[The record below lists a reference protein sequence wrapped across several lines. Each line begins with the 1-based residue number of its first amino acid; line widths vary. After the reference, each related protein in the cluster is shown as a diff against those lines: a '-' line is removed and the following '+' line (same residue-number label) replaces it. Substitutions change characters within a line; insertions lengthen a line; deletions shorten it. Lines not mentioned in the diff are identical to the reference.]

1 MLKHSQHQKLS
12 QRLSPMHIQLMQL
25 LQVAT
30 VDLEERV
37 KAEIEENPALEQG
50 SDTPENDTYDQE
62 DADFEDATGDEAAE
76 TPDIDDFLQ
85 NDNLDDEPY
94 TSTHA
99 EEGSGGTGMQE
110 GLLMSETTLYDHLND
125 QIGMLDMADE
135 DRMIAEQ
142 IIGSIDDDGYLRREP
157 SAMVDDL
164 AFAKNVF
171 TTEEKIAEL
180 IARIQQLDPPG
191 IGARTLQECL
201 QLQLERL
208 PQHYPA
214 VTDALKIIKKFF
226 NEFISKNYEK
236 IQKGIELDGDNT
248 RFRNAVNVIRKL
260 SPKPGAAYSSQSAAE
275 TYIVPDFFIFN
286 NNGSLELS
294 LNNLNAP
301 ELRVSEDYRELI
313 KTYQTGDKKKDKR
326 QREAVQFIK
335 QKVDSAKWFIDALK
349 QRQHSMLSTMQAI
362 MSIQKEFFLSGD
374 EATLKPMVLRDVAQI
389 GGFDISTISR
399 VANSK
404 YVQTEF
410 GTFKLKYFFSEAVH
424 TDSGEDTSSRV
435 VKMALQEF
443 IAGEDKQA
451 PLSDDRLAE
460 LLNQKGFNMARR
472 TVAKYREGMN
482 IPVARLRR
490 EL

>member
-30 VDLEERV
+30 VDMEERI
-37 KAEIEENPALEQG
+37 KAEIEENPALEMG
-50 SDTPENDTYDQE
+50 SEAPEGDTYDQ
-62 DADFEDATGDEAAE
+62 DADDFDDTTGDEAAD

-94 TSTHA
+94 TSQG
-99 EEGSGGTGMQE
+99 EEGTGGTGMQE
-110 GLLMSETTLYDHLND
+110 GLLMSETSLYDHLND
-125 QIGMLDMADE
+125 QIGMLDLTDE
-135 DRMIAEQ
+135 DRVIAEQ
-142 IIGSIDDDGYLRREP
+142 VIGSIDEDGYLRREP
-157 SAMVDDL
+157 MAMVDDL
-164 AFAKNVF
+164 AFAKNVY

-191 IGARTLQECL
+191 IAARTLQECL

-214 VTDALKIIKKFF
+214 VSDALKIIKKFF

-236 IQKGIELDGDNT
+236 IQKGIELDGADA
-248 RFRNAVNVIRKL
+248 RFRDTVNVIRKL
-260 SPKPGAAYSSQSAAE
+260 SPRPGAAYSTMNKAE

-286 NNGSLELS
+286 NNGALELS
-294 LNNLNAP
+294 LNSLNAP
-301 ELRVSEDYRELI
+301 ELRISEDYRDLI

-326 QREAVQFIK
+326 QREAVQFIR
-335 QKVDSAKWFIDALK
+335 QKVDAAKWFIDALR

-362 MSIQKEFFLSGD
+362 MSIQKEFFLTGD

-389 GGFDISTISR
+389 SNFDISTISR

-410 GTFKLKYFFSEAVH
+410 GTFRLKFFFSEAVH

-443 IAGEDKQA
+443 IAGEDKHN

-460 LLNQKGFNMARR
+460 LLNQRGFNMARR